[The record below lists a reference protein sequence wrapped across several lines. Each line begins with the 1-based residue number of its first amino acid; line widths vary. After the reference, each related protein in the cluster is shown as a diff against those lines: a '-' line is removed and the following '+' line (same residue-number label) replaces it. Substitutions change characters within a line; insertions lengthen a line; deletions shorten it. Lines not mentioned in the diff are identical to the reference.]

1 MPAHSSLPRTAAC
14 VAETALAEAQT
25 DWDGDATEL
34 YVIEPNVEAV
44 AQTLVE
50 NANIVP
56 RQTYKHRMVKGLKSD
71 ATFSCSLYPTAKGT
85 NAAAEA
91 AATATIE
98 STIMLAAVG
107 GRDLG
112 YAVGIS
118 GGVAATPEF
127 DADPGYVAGDFG
139 FFYDSSAGVGEFRRI
154 ESMAAGPPVAATLFE
169 ALSFTPA
176 DGDDVHA
183 VIDVYPNEDAIEN
196 HADANHKTLGW
207 KVQGRDPEDAYE
219 LRGCKPTM
227 GAVGIVAGEPTVIEF
242 AHKVV
247 TWAQTPAPTTW
258 TSEPSGEA
266 PHVPGVGATCSVRL
280 GTFGGA
286 LAEVAA
292 RGTITLTPGIEHEHD
307 KGPNGVEGVHGYSGT
322 IGDATLELVLEYD
335 ADYID
340 DFVSGTLK
348 HCLIQVGDTPTTA
361 WAIYCPRLEY
371 SAEPARVD
379 EAGMTSIRVTLRC
392 LEDTA
397 SVSGLT
403 GDDIDKRRAPWHL
416 LFAA

>member
-14 VAETALAEAQT
+14 LAETEFAEAQD

-44 AQTLVE
+44 AQTLVD

-56 RQTYKHRMVKGLKSD
+56 RQTCKHRKIKGLKSD
-71 ATFSCSLYPTAKGT
+71 ATFSCSIYPTAPGVS
-85 NAAAEA
+85 AAEAA

-98 STIMLAAVG
+98 STIMRAAVG
-107 GRDLG
+107 GVDLG
-112 YAVGIS
+112 YCEGLA
-118 GGVAATPEF
+118 GGSASAPELE
-127 DADPGYVAGDFG
+127 ADPGMVAGDFG
-139 FFYDSSAGVGEFRRI
+139 FFFDTSEGVGEFRRI
-154 ESMAAGPPVAATLFE
+154 ESVAAAVLTLFE
-169 ALSFTPA
+169 DLSFTPDVGGA
-176 DGDDVHA
+176 DVMHA

-196 HADANHKTLGW
+196 HADANHVTLGW

-247 TWAQTPAPTTW
+247 TWAQTPAPTSW
-258 TSEPSGEA
+258 TSAPSGEA

-286 LAEVAA
+286 MAEVAA
-292 RGTITLTPGIEHEHD
+292 RGTITFTPGIEHEQD
-307 KGPNGVEGVHGYSGT
+307 KGPNGTEGVHGYSGT
-322 IGDATLELVLEYD
+322 IGDATLELTLEYD

-340 DFVSGTLK
+340 EFVSGALK
-348 HCLIQVGDTPTTA
+348 HCMIQIGDTPTTA

-371 SAEPARVD
+371 SAEPVRVD

-397 SVSGLT
+397 SVSGLS